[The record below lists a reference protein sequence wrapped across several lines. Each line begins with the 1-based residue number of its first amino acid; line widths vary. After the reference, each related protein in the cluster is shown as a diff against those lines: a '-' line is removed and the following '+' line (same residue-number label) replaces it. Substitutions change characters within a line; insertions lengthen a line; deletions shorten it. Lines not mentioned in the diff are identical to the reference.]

1 MDHEHPRLH
10 SGDASDLCSGRTTAD
25 RLAARSDPGQ
35 RLLPPDL
42 TMSDPIKDID
52 ILAIGEINPDIVVS
66 DPDPVPVFDEVEQI
80 VESVHMTV
88 GSSSAIFA
96 CGAAR
101 LDLRVA
107 YYGVVGDDAF
117 GRFMLHAMRARG
129 IDVSACLVDP
139 AQRTGST
146 VILTSGRDRAILT
159 EMGAIGAMD
168 VDAIPGSLIDRARH
182 IHSGCFFLQEVSRD
196 RLPGFFL
203 SARARGI
210 TTSFDTNW
218 DPSGGWD
225 GGVTEMLR
233 ACDVF
238 FPNAAEACRIARQDD
253 VEEAARALARIG
265 AAERSDGGPIVAV
278 KLGAAGALACRAEGP
293 LVRVPAM
300 RVEALDTTGAGDSF
314 NAGFLRAWLD
324 GADLRE
330 CLRWGAVSGAIST
343 RRLGGI
349 DGQPTM
355 DEAMAALEGY
365 LR

>member
-1 MDHEHPRLH
+1 MD
-10 SGDASDLCSGRTTAD
+10 
-25 RLAARSDPGQ
+25 DPT
-35 RLLPPDL
+35 R
-42 TMSDPIKDID
+42 DID

-66 DPDPVPVFDEVEQI
+66 DPDPIPVFDEVERI

-117 GRFMLHAMRARG
+117 GRFMLEAMRARG

-182 IHSGCFFLQEVSRD
+182 IHSGCFYLQETSRD
-196 RLPGFFL
+196 RLPGFFA
-203 SARARGI
+203 SVRARGI

-218 DPSGGWD
+218 DPTGNWD
-225 GGVTEMLR
+225 GGVAEMLR

-238 FPNAAEACRIARQDD
+238 FPNAAEARRISRLDD
-253 VEEAARALARIG
+253 VEEAARSLARIG
-265 AAERSDGGPIVAV
+265 ATGRPDGGPIIAV
-278 KLGAAGALACRAEGP
+278 KLGAAGALACRSEGP
-293 LVRVPAM
+293 LIRVPAM
-300 RVEALDTTGAGDSF
+300 PVEPVDTTGAGDSF

-349 DGQPTM
+349 DGQPTR
-355 DEAMAALEGY
+355 AAALAALEGY
-365 LR
+365 PR